1 MKKRFTA
8 LALVS
13 TLSIGTTVTALAA
26 ESEVP
31 SLMQP
36 NSVIIYDEEGNPS
49 VVSGGY
55 VNSNKLSDKNQITD
69 FNIDDYMRKIPAD
82 ATVEEREAIEEE
94 NQVIREALED
104 VKNGRQ
110 AVQSDIEI
118 IPGMK
123 VIYDENGKLYDV
135 YYVDDFCPE
144 GYTLHGNAGHMES
157 DHKGTSNKQARATT
171 VTRGDDYV
179 NTLVYQPKDKSI
191 LGTGRATYYD
201 GLQGNRNNPLKD
213 GDVATQMDYDY
224 SRKGDQPVAI
234 RNLDTDE
241 AFTYYQADVGRL
253 PDAVIDIW
261 GLNNL
266 EELAGKEGVRSVPNV
281 RYYHKLFSDQDIP
294 NW

>member
-1 MKKRFTA
+1 
-8 LALVS
+8 
-13 TLSIGTTVTALAA
+13 
-26 ESEVP
+26 
-31 SLMQP
+31 
-36 NSVIIYDEEGNPS
+36 
-49 VVSGGY
+49 
-55 VNSNKLSDKNQITD
+55 
-69 FNIDDYMRKIPAD
+69 MRKIPAD

-171 VTRGDDYV
+171 VTWGDDYV

>member
-157 DHKGTSNKQARATT
+157 DHKGTSNKQAR
-171 VTRGDDYV
+171 G
-179 NTLVYQPKDKSI
+179 
-191 LGTGRATYYD
+191 
-201 GLQGNRNNPLKD
+201 
-213 GDVATQMDYDY
+213 
-224 SRKGDQPVAI
+224 
-234 RNLDTDE
+234 
-241 AFTYYQADVGRL
+241 
-253 PDAVIDIW
+253 
-261 GLNNL
+261 
-266 EELAGKEGVRSVPNV
+266 
-281 RYYHKLFSDQDIP
+281 
-294 NW
+294 

>member
-104 VKNGRQ
+104 VKNVDRLCR
-110 AVQSDIEI
+110 
-118 IPGMK
+118 
-123 VIYDENGKLYDV
+123 VIL
-135 YYVDDFCPE
+135 
-144 GYTLHGNAGHMES
+144 
-157 DHKGTSNKQARATT
+157 
-171 VTRGDDYV
+171 
-179 NTLVYQPKDKSI
+179 KS
-191 LGTGRATYYD
+191 
-201 GLQGNRNNPLKD
+201 
-213 GDVATQMDYDY
+213 
-224 SRKGDQPVAI
+224 
-234 RNLDTDE
+234 
-241 AFTYYQADVGRL
+241 F
-253 PDAVIDIW
+253 
-261 GLNNL
+261 L
-266 EELAGKEGVRSVPNV
+266 E
-281 RYYHKLFSDQDIP
+281 
-294 NW
+294 

>member
-144 GYTLHGNAGHMES
+144 G
-157 DHKGTSNKQARATT
+157 
-171 VTRGDDYV
+171 
-179 NTLVYQPKDKSI
+179 
-191 LGTGRATYYD
+191 
-201 GLQGNRNNPLKD
+201 
-213 GDVATQMDYDY
+213 
-224 SRKGDQPVAI
+224 
-234 RNLDTDE
+234 
-241 AFTYYQADVGRL
+241 
-253 PDAVIDIW
+253 
-261 GLNNL
+261 
-266 EELAGKEGVRSVPNV
+266 
-281 RYYHKLFSDQDIP
+281 
-294 NW
+294 